1 MENKKA
7 ILDTSPVG
15 VYEIKKY
22 ILLRA
27 MKKIDGI
34 MRKTCRIRKMTAD
47 FYG

>member
-7 ILDTSPVG
+7 ILDTAPVG

-27 MKKIDGI
+27 MKKSGEI
-34 MRKTCRIRKMTAD
+34 MRETRRIRKMTAEP
-47 FYG
+47 